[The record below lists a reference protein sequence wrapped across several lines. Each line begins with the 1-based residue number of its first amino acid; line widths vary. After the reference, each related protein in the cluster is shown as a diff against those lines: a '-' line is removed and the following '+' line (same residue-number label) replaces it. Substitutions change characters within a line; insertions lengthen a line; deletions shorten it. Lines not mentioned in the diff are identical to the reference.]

1 MLPPTLSNAALLLPL
16 ILSAS
21 ATPFAASRSAK
32 SPPNCRF
39 AHDYTQASI
48 LKNPEPFAQD
58 LLYWE
63 GKFHA
68 DNVGYNG
75 NNGMTFDGTLLDQVT
90 GLPTRKN
97 AFSAAS
103 KESLQFMLYA
113 HAISGSADAAR
124 FLSPDKPSAA
134 PKIAADIL
142 EVKLKTYLKFNE
154 TYPGFGGLLPWYA
167 NAEGS
172 DSIEPTWDWVN
183 RIPALDNGELLWAVY
198 GAIQAM
204 EKSSEKSFQQLA
216 GKWQKWL
223 DFTKTT
229 LPIMFYNG
237 GGRVCA
243 STAIANQSLP
253 VSHPNQTYICENP
266 TYILDDPYEGELVT
280 WWLHFFGG
288 FSSAEKLKLWEV
300 KRAKMKSIDWKEG
313 SKGPVTVLQ
322 GYWFSA
328 HEPWKVLEMP
338 YFDVDIVKQVYRNG
352 EVVRTCHSA
361 ANKIP
366 GMYASVNNATDP
378 VTGEIQGYISAT
390 GVQSVASQNVTESYM
405 ITPYSSYPVM
415 LFSKKVGLAW
425 WHNMVGSKK
434 GQNPYGSTEGSR
446 IDGTLVSSFV
456 SWDSKITTVVAMLG
470 GVQDL
475 VRDRMKSEGIYD
487 EFKSVL
493 KREYNMVFK
502 NVKGKNVD
510 FCLPTA
516 QIPDKGLVDYTN
528 CD

>member
-1 MLPPTLSNAALLLPL
+1 MLSPTLSHAAVLLPL

-21 ATPFAASRSAK
+21 ATPLAASKSA
-32 SPPNCRF
+32 PNCRF
-39 AHDYTQASI
+39 ANDYTQASI

-90 GLPTRKN
+90 GLPTKKN

-124 FLSPDKPSAA
+124 FLSPNKPGAA

-204 EKSSEKSFQQLA
+204 EKSSDKSFQQLA
-216 GKWQKWL
+216 LKWQKWL

-253 VSHPNQTYICENP
+253 VSHPNQTYICEDP

-300 KRAKMKSIDWKEG
+300 KRAKMKSVDWKEG

-338 YFDVDIVKQVYRNG
+338 YFDVDIVKNVYRNS

-378 VTGEIQGYISAT
+378 ITGEIQGYISAT

-425 WHNMVGSKK
+425 WHNMVASKK

-456 SWDSKITTVVAMLG
+456 SWDSKVTTVVAMLG

-475 VRDRMKSEGIYD
+475 VRDRMKSEGIYN
-487 EFKSVL
+487 EFKDVL

-516 QIPDKGLVDYTN
+516 QIPVKGLVDYTECN
-528 CD
+528 